1 MTTTDMDFGP
11 ALNSVLDTVDRW
23 REQGNYPLFPV
34 ISEPL
39 GTRARLSDDRIV
51 SVFGSCDYLGLSR
64 HPAVTGAAIDAVRRF
79 GTHCYGTQPVGGFT
93 ELHRDLESALATF
106 FDKPAAALF
115 PTGMQAN
122 IGVLTTLAGPG
133 DVVLSDQLNHG
144 SISMGG
150 RLSGARLVSFR
161 HNDLADLEAGLVAYA
176 GARRRIIVV
185 DGLFSADGDFAPLAG
200 IADLADRHDALLIVD
215 EAHSG
220 GVVGPHGR
228 GAAELLGVLD
238 RVDVITGTMSKAFAS
253 TGGFACGSER
263 VMRMLRHSAG
273 AYLLSLGLVPATVAA
288 ALAAVRVATEEGGL
302 LRTRTAD
309 NASAL
314 RDRLRQAGVNIG
326 ASAAHVVLVHIGR
339 IDDTARIATR
349 LLEGGHLVNPLFPPA
364 VPIGGA
370 RLRIGVTSAHG
381 KDEIDEAAEAIARAL
396 DDA

>member
-1 MTTTDMDFGP
+1 ML
-11 ALNSVLDTVDRW
+11 ATVDRW
-23 REQGNYPLFPV
+23 QEQGNYPLFPV

-39 GTRARLSDDRIV
+39 GTRARLADDRIV

-64 HPAVTGAAIDAVRRF
+64 HPEVTGAAIEAVRRF

-93 ELHRDLESALATF
+93 EVHRDLESALATF
-106 FDKPAAALF
+106 FGKPAAALF

-144 SISMGG
+144 SITMGG
-150 RLSGARLVSFR
+150 RLSGARLLTFR
-161 HNDLADLEAGLVAYA
+161 HNDLADLEAGLVGSP

-200 IADLADRHDALLIVD
+200 IAALADRHDAVLIVD

-228 GAAELLGVLD
+228 GAAELLGVLE

-273 AYLLSLGLVPATVAA
+273 AYLLSLGLVPATVGAS
-288 ALAAVRVATEEGGL
+288 LAAVQVATEEGAL

-349 LLEGGHLVNPLFPPA
+349 LLEQGFLVNPLFPPA

-370 RLRIGVTSAHG
+370 RLRIGVTSAHSE
-381 KDEIDEAAEAIARAL
+381 DEIDKAAEAIARAL
-396 DDA
+396 AC